1 MKFKRKYTYTLVT
14 EDGKY
19 SIAKN
24 HLTNTYYIKSK
35 GKKLIKG
42 NSLLSFGKQ
51 KDAKAFVEKIYEKGL
66 NDTYKWL

>member
-1 MKFKRKYTYTLVT
+1 MKFTRKYSYTLVT

-19 SIAKN
+19 SIVKN
-24 HLTNTYYIKSK
+24 HLTNSYYIKSK

-51 KDAKAFVEKIYEKGL
+51 KDAKAFIEKIYEEGID
-66 NDTYKWL
+66 DTFWWI